1 MPVRP
6 RITDAQRRSRL
17 MRRMH
22 LDAASRAPSAVDAAR
37 TMVGLHSTTPS
48 TVYLSAWARVD
59 GLARTDID
67 TALYGD
73 RTLVRHLA
81 MRRTLFAFPRDLLA
95 ESIGALGPRIS
106 ASERTNMLRDLRR
119 TPEVDDPEGWIETA
133 RDAVLAEL
141 AGGESLTSTELRGRL
156 PALDGSIIFG
166 EGKSWAGK
174 SHFGPRVL
182 NMLDASGDIVR
193 GPNRL
198 DWHLSRPAWTSMKV
212 WLGETPDVP
221 SVHDGHKALIE
232 RWLRTYGPGTET
244 DIVWWLGSTKTAV
257 RVALADL
264 GTVEVDLDGGGVGHV
279 LPDDLPGDSDNE
291 DGDGDAEDCEP
302 QAVLLPELDPTTMGF
317 KERDFYLGDHGPAV
331 FDSVGNGGQ
340 TAWWDGRIVGGWY
353 RRDDNSIAIHPLEPL
368 PAEARRKLDA
378 RAAELAAWLR
388 EAPMK
393 IGYAAPYMR
402 QR

>member
-119 TPEVDDPEGWIETA
+119 TPEVDPEGWIETA

-340 TAWWDGRIVGGWY
+340 TAWWAGGSSAAGIAGMTTRSRSTRSNPCRPRPGGNSTRGPRSW
-353 RRDDNSIAIHPLEPL
+353 RRGSARHP
-368 PAEARRKLDA
+368 
-378 RAAELAAWLR
+378 
-388 EAPMK
+388 
-393 IGYAAPYMR
+393 
-402 QR
+402 

>member
-81 MRRTLFAFPRDLLA
+81 MRRTLFAFSRDLLA

-257 RVALADL
+257 RAALADL

-279 LPDDLPGDSDNE
+279 LPDDLPGDSDN
-291 DGDGDAEDCEP
+291 GDGDDDCEP

-368 PAEARRKLDA
+368 PVEARRKLDA
-378 RAAELAAWLR
+378 RAAELAAWLG